1 MHIAMML
8 MMVNLK
14 EGGEGDRER
23 AGTLSAFPESF
34 RACNNVIIVIIVD
47 IFSSSSSVFSIARV
61 TSAKSSIG
69 IITHQ
74 GHISQVSA
82 NAESLSGHLAN
93 INSRASGNAKNW

>member
-1 MHIAMML
+1 MML

-47 IFSSSSSVFSIARV
+47 IVIISI
-61 TSAKSSIG
+61 IG
-69 IITHQ
+69 NIIDMIPNNII
-74 GHISQVSA
+74 IS
-82 NAESLSGHLAN
+82 GRLADF
-93 INSRASGNAKNW
+93 

>member
-34 RACNNVIIVIIVD
+34 RACKFKFIIVD
-47 IFSSSSSVFSIARV
+47 NIGNIIDMIANN
-61 TSAKSSIG
+61 
-69 IITHQ
+69 II
-74 GHISQVSA
+74 IS
-82 NAESLSGHLAN
+82 GRLADF
-93 INSRASGNAKNW
+93 